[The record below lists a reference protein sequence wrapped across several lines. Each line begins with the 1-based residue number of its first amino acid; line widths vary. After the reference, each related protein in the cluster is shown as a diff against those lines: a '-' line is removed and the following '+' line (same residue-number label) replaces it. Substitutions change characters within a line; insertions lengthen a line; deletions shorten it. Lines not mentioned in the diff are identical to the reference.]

1 MLTTQEILKILR
13 LKGYTC
19 EISTKIKSRIIVK
32 TNNSDRISVLKEI
45 ADTFN
50 IMDGVTAFYQ
60 SNKPARS
67 TVGSTKVDRT
77 TILVKPIIKPSRHYE
92 ITEINKLN
100 KNISSILEQS
110 GCDYVTIKYKNK
122 LYNVVRVEQ
131 TPGTSKSDFHFIDVN
146 GNECLWISH
155 KAGTTPR
162 DFQQWSGMSAS
173 LENAI
178 FTHKESKAFVNDLYM
193 LYPNKVMP
201 NRTSV
206 MKYIT
211 DNKLKKM
218 AVYGSGYNGVA
229 NNEGRNNVCYV
240 LQGNVELKPI
250 PSQPNIYTVEA
261 FHKYENGDDITGS
274 YEPVLTAIY
283 KGDRSNFGIRGL
295 RAGILSISSRTWIT
309 KLK

>member
-1 MLTTQEILKILR
+1 MLTTQQVFNMLKLS
-13 LKGYTC
+13 GYVC
-19 EISTKIKSRIIVK
+19 EICEKPKSRIIVK
-32 TNNSDRISVLKEI
+32 TDNLDRISVLKEI
-45 ADTFN
+45 ENMFS
-50 IMDGVTAFYQ
+50 IQSGVNAFYDTKI
-60 SNKPARS
+60 S
-67 TVGSTKVDRT
+67 GSTIGGVRVDRT
-77 TILVKPIIKPSRHYE
+77 TIFVKPNKRASSVHYE
-92 ITEINKLN
+92 ITEINNLN
-100 KNISSILEQS
+100 KKISSILEQS
-110 GCDYVTIKYKNK
+110 GCDYVTIKYKNN
-122 LYNVVRVEQ
+122 LYNVVRVEK
-131 TPGTSKSDFHFIDVN
+131 TPGTPKSDFHFIDVN

-155 KAGTTPR
+155 KAGTTPK

-206 MKYIT
+206 MKSIT

-218 AVYGSGYNGVA
+218 AVYGSGYNGVV

-250 PSQPNIYTVEA
+250 PSQPNIYTIEA

-274 YEPVLTAIY
+274 YEPVMSAIY
-283 KGDRSNFGIRGL
+283 KGDRPNFGIRGL
-295 RAGILSISSRTWIT
+295 RAGILPITSRTWTT